1 MTDLER
7 YCTGILDGKI
17 VACRRMKQVAER
29 LLEDLASPGEFHFD
43 PDIAAR
49 HIDFIQQFCK
59 VPSGRLGTP
68 LKLELFQRARLEAVF
83 GFVDDSDLRRYNEVL
98 IVEGRKN
105 GKTTETAAIELDL
118 LVNDGE
124 GSPQIYNVAT
134 KLDQARLGY
143 EAAVKMRQLS
153 PMLAKHLRKRVSDI
167 YNPMNMGYIRPMAS
181 NTSSLDG
188 LDAHGAT
195 IDELAAIKNRD
206 LYDLIK
212 QAMGARDQPL
222 LFVITT
228 NGFVR
233 GGIFDAQYQYACD
246 ILEGKADNPR
256 FLPFLYEL
264 DDRAEWDNPDCWEKA
279 NPGLGTIK
287 SRQYLAE
294 MVQKAKDDPSF
305 KPTVMVKDFNMPQTS
320 EAAWLRWEELDN
332 PTTFDLRFDYGIGG
346 FDAADTT
353 DLNAAKA
360 ICMRPDDPNIY
371 VRSMYWIP
379 KAVLEEAE
387 RAGSRRER
395 DNVPYSLW
403 VEQGYMRTCPGRKCD
418 KHIFLEWFKE
428 LRDNEGLYMAYYVTS
443 ANDGYSGD
451 LEIAVIPDSF
461 RKDVLQETEDDTDKI
476 LVENVNAEPKPF
488 ALLFEFAGDQKAVRH
503 VLYNCAATRP
513 SLTGAT
519 TTNTKEPSTE
529 TITITASPLS
539 SGVIKAKTTPDT
551 PDEKYNA
558 WYQSVWQQGAAAGG
572 GGG

>member
-360 ICMRPDDPNIY
+360 IY

-428 LRDNEGLYMAYYVTS
+428 LRDNEGLYMLYI
-443 ANDGYSGD
+443 GYDPWHIDDSLLREFRAEFG
-451 LEIAVIPDSF
+451 PDSMIPVRQGPATLSQPMKDLAADF
-461 RKDVLQETEDDTDKI
+461 RDH
-476 LVENVNAEPKPF
+476 
-488 ALLFEFAGDQKAVRH
+488 R
-503 VLYNCAATRP
+503 VLYNNNPVDKWCLVN
-513 SLTGAT
+513 S
-519 TTNTKEPSTE
+519 E
-529 TITITASPLS
+529 
-539 SGVIKAKTTPDT
+539 AKTDVNGNIQLVKSLDPRRRVDGT
-551 PDEKYNA
+551 
-558 WYQSVWQQGAAAGG
+558 AALLCAYTVLQDKKDLYINLN
-572 GGG
+572 